1 MYGLIEKLEQ
11 THRLDGAELLRLL
24 RGQTPEL
31 QTLLAQKALAVRKK
45 IYGDKV
51 CIRGLIEF
59 TNYRK
64 NNCYYCGIRCSNA
77 KAQRYR
83 LTEDEILDA
92 CATGYRLGLRSFV
105 LQGGEDPGISPEKLA
120 LLIRQIKEKY
130 PDCALTLSVGEYSR
144 STYALWKEAGADRY
158 LLRHETADPDHY
170 RQLHP
175 ENQTPE
181 HRMQC
186 LQHLKS
192 LGYQVG
198 CGFMVGSPGQ
208 GDEQLV
214 KDLLFIRQ
222 FQPHMVGVGPFI
234 PQKDTPFGQ
243 HPGGSVDKTLYLL
256 SIIRL
261 LLPEVLLPATTALGT
276 LHPTGRELGLL
287 AGANV
292 CMPNLSPAA
301 VRKKYALYDNKLSDG
316 PEAAESLDALF
327 ERLKTVSCVPDL
339 SRGDHLS
346 FVRK

>member
-1 MYGLIEKLEQ
+1 MNGLIEKLEQ
-11 THRLDGAELLRLL
+11 THRLDEKELLGLL
-24 RGQTPEL
+24 KGQTPET
-31 QTLLAQKALAVRKK
+31 QALLAQKALALRKQ
-45 IYGDKV
+45 IYGDRV

-59 TNYRK
+59 TNYCK

-83 LTEDEILDA
+83 LTADEILDA
-92 CATGYRLGLRSFV
+92 CDTGYRLGLRSFV
-105 LQGGEDPGISPEKLA
+105 LQGGEDPGISPEALA
-120 LLIRQIKEKY
+120 DIIRQIKERH
-130 PDCALTLSVGEYSR
+130 PDCALTLSVGEYPVEI
-144 STYALWKEAGADRY
+144 YALWKKAGADRY
-158 LLRHETADPDHY
+158 LLRHETADPNHY

-175 ENQTPE
+175 ETQTLE
-181 HRMQC
+181 RRMQC
-186 LQHLKS
+186 LQDLKS

-214 KDLLFIRQ
+214 KDLLFIKD

-243 HPGGSVDKTLYLL
+243 YPCGSVDRTLYLL

-261 LLPEVLLPATTALGT
+261 LLPQVLLPATTALGT
-276 LHPTGRELGLL
+276 LHPQGRELGLL

-339 SRGDHLS
+339 SRGDHLN
-346 FVRK
+346 FVRN